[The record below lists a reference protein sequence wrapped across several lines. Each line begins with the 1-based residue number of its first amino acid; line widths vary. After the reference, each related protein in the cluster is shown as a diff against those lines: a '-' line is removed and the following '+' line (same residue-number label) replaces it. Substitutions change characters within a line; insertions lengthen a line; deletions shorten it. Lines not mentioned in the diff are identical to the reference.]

1 MRALEFD
8 YFVSIRTEATN
19 DTLSKTSHHPPC
31 VCAEAGMRYAPI
43 QLLSN
48 QPANTTNMAPLR
60 LVGQVPGLVVS

>member
-8 YFVSIRTEATN
+8 YFVSIRTEATK

-31 VCAEAGMRYAPI
+31 VCAESGMRYAP
-43 QLLSN
+43 
-48 QPANTTNMAPLR
+48 NTTKMAPLR